1 MKKTMKK
8 KNAPLMYA
16 PEMGCIPNY
25 EPSEEEILQNL
36 VCDLSDINRK
46 INRSAKPLNLN
57 SELQNY
63 LHEEEIKELKRLRNI
78 LCRRIYDLIRNINN
92 EGESD
97 MACGTKVK
105 GGKKKPTKKK

>member
-1 MKKTMKK
+1 MKRI
-8 KNAPLMYA
+8 NASLLGSVQPM
-16 PEMGCIPNY
+16 Y
-25 EPSEEEILQNL
+25 EPSVEETLHNL
-36 VCDLSDINRK
+36 VFDLSDISNK
-46 INRSAKPLNLN
+46 IVRSKKPLYLN

-63 LHEEEIKELKRLRNI
+63 LYEEEIKALKRSRNI
-78 LCRRIYDLIRNINN
+78 LCRRISDLIRNINN